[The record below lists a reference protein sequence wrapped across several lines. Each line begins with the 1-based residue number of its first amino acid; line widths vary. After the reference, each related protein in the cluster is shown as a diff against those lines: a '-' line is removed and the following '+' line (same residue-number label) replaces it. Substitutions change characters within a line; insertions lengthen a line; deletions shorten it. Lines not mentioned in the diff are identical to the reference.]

1 MWVIDDKYGT
11 LLVNMGDLTYM
22 GEPLIII
29 ELLSQMLAGDQDLPQ
44 TSSVL
49 TSNGYLNYHCQNVLK
64 ETKSH
69 FFCLFSYCRFNFYQ
83 CFANQRLA
91 FYYNK
96 EIKPHKQ
103 SLKQHKTA
111 RRYRSAYIN
120 GLES

>member
-49 TSNGYLNYHCQNVLK
+49 TSNGHLNSGWQD
-64 ETKSH
+64 
-69 FFCLFSYCRFNFYQ
+69 
-83 CFANQRLA
+83 
-91 FYYNK
+91 
-96 EIKPHKQ
+96 
-103 SLKQHKTA
+103 
-111 RRYRSAYIN
+111 
-120 GLES
+120 

>member
-49 TSNGYLNYHCQNVLK
+49 TSNGYLNSGWQDWSL
-64 ETKSH
+64 
-69 FFCLFSYCRFNFYQ
+69 CLF
-83 CFANQRLA
+83 
-91 FYYNK
+91 
-96 EIKPHKQ
+96 
-103 SLKQHKTA
+103 
-111 RRYRSAYIN
+111 
-120 GLES
+120 